1 METDIFDL
9 IKARYEIIDKKGLE
23 KLIFMEMGIMGNLLL
38 TRDEILSLTNYIQLK
53 ALKEN
58 LIRGNDVCKL

>member
-38 TRDEILSLTNYIQLK
+38 TRDEILSLTNFIQLK

-58 LIRGNDVCKL
+58 LIR

>member
-9 IKARYEIIDKKGLE
+9 IKARYEIIDKDGLE

-58 LIRGNDVCKL
+58 LIR

>member
-58 LIRGNDVCKL
+58 LIR

>member
-23 KLIFMEMGIMGNLLL
+23 KLIFMEMGIIGNLLL
-38 TRDEILSLTNYIQLK
+38 TRDEILSLTNFIQLK

-58 LIRGNDVCKL
+58 LIR

>member
-9 IKARYEIIDKKGLE
+9 IKARYEIIDKDGLE

-38 TRDEILSLTNYIQLK
+38 TRDEILSLTNFIQLK

-58 LIRGNDVCKL
+58 LIR

>member
-9 IKARYEIIDKKGLE
+9 IKARYEIIDKDGLE
-23 KLIFMEMGIMGNLLL
+23 KLIFMEMGIIGNLLL
-38 TRDEILSLTNYIQLK
+38 TRDELLSLTNFIQLK

-58 LIRGNDVCKL
+58 LIR

>member
-23 KLIFMEMGIMGNLLL
+23 KLIFMEMGIIGNLLL
-38 TRDEILSLTNYIQLK
+38 TRDEILSLTNFIQLK
-53 ALKEN
+53 ALKKN
-58 LIRGNDVCKL
+58 LIR

>member
-9 IKARYEIIDKKGLE
+9 IKARYEIIDKEGLE
-23 KLIFMEMGIMGNLLL
+23 KLIFMETGIIGNLLL
-38 TRDEILSLTNYIQLK
+38 TRDELLSLTNFIQLK

-58 LIRGNDVCKL
+58 LIR